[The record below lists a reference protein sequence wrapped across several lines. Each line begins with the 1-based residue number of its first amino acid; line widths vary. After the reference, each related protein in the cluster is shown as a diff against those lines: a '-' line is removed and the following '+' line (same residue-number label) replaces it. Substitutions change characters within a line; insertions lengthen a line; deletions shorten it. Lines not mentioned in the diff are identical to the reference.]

1 MITNCQKEKKRNNP
15 IHAIMPNFRKNDIY
29 IYIYAKKDKTG
40 SQNPTRQTR
49 HSWRMGRQ
57 NGEGNEMRKRERE
70 RERERKLPKRKTN
83 HDKGRKKCDARIMMN
98 TCQSW
103 SLQQQQQ
110 QLV

>member
-70 RERERKLPKRKTN
+70 RERGNCQKEKQTTIKE
-83 HDKGRKKCDARIMMN
+83 GRNAM
-98 TCQSW
+98 QES
-103 SLQQQQQ
+103 
-110 QLV
+110 